1 LRKDAR
7 QIPDGTSVHY
17 EVCVVG
23 SGPAGITTAREL
35 ALAGVNVLLIEA
47 GGEKQR
53 PEQVDLYRG
62 TSKSTNHGPLHLYR
76 QRRLGGT
83 SLVWGGRSA
92 PYEAIDLE
100 NRSYVPHSGWPISQ
114 NDLNQAYAKA
124 HEYLDL
130 GAYSYSAAQSFP
142 ASAQFPVQSCP
153 GVVVDRI
160 FRFSLPTNFW
170 SKYEGVFSSHP
181 KSDVIFNG
189 SCTEVVTNPKGDS
202 VDYIRIKS
210 SPDHQ
215 FTVRAKIY
223 VLAMGGLE
231 VTRLLLASTSVH
243 KSGIGNAQDLVGRFY
258 ISHLT
263 GNAGTIQF
271 NGGYAEYFWKYIVSE
286 GVYCKRLI
294 RLTDDEQRRN
304 GLLNLAVTATHME
317 FHDPSHGSGV
327 LSSVYLAKR
336 YLVGRIPPEFSR
348 ELSDSKYH
356 YLLKHATNVFFS
368 PLEMLRFAGT
378 WTRRRLLAS
387 RKLPSV
393 ELRNDKGV
401 YTLHFDAE
409 QSPNFHSRVAL
420 GDERDAF
427 GMPRLAVDWRMNRGD
442 AESVSRSLGLIAR
455 GLEKA
460 GVAKLHLKPDLA
472 NYTHARNGVG
482 SHHIGATR
490 MGGTS
495 ATGVVDSECR
505 VFGIPNLYIAS
516 SSVFPTS
523 SYVNPTMQIVAIAI
537 RIAAHITRCIR
548 CILSYPSQPT
558 LER

>member
-1 LRKDAR
+1 MRKDAT
-7 QIPDGTSVHY
+7 QIPDDTSVHCD
-17 EVCVVG
+17 VCVVG

-62 TSKSTNHGPLHLYR
+62 ISKSTNHGPLHLYR

-114 NDLNQAYAKA
+114 NDLKTAYFKA

-130 GAYSYSAAQSFP
+130 GAFSYSAAQSFP
-142 ASAQFPVQSCP
+142 PSAQLPATCCP
-153 GVVVDRI
+153 GVVLDNI
-160 FRFSLPTNFW
+160 WRFSLPTNFW
-170 SKYEGVFSSHP
+170 SKYESVFSSRQNA
-181 KSDVIFNG
+181 DVIVNG
-189 SCTEVVTNPKGDS
+189 SCTEIVTNPKGDK
-202 VDYIRIKS
+202 VDYVLVKS
-210 SPDHQ
+210 SSDHQ

-231 VTRLLLASTSVH
+231 VTRLLLSSTSVH
-243 KSGIGNAQDLVGRFY
+243 KSGIGNAQDLLGRFY
-258 ISHLT
+258 VSHLT

-271 NGGYAEYFWKYIVSE
+271 CGGYAEYFWNYVASD
-286 GVYCKRLI
+286 GVYCKRLM
-294 RLTDDEQRRN
+294 RLSDDEQRRN

-317 FHDPSHGSGV
+317 FHDPSHGSGI

-356 YLLKHATNVFFS
+356 YLLKHATNVLFS
-368 PLEMLRFAGT
+368 PLEMLRFANT

-393 ELRNDKGV
+393 ELRNNKGF

-409 QSPNFHSRVAL
+409 QSPNFDSRVTL

-427 GMPRLAVDWRMNRGD
+427 GMPRLVVDWRMNRED
-442 AESVSRSLGLIAR
+442 ADSVARSLELLAR
-455 GLEKA
+455 GLESA
-460 GVAKLHLKPDLA
+460 GVAKLNVKPDLA
-472 NYTHARNGVG
+472 SEAYARNGVG

-490 MGGTS
+490 MGS
-495 ATGVVDSECR
+495 SPATGVVDSECR
-505 VFGIPNLYIAS
+505 VFGIPNLYLAS

-537 RIAAHITRCIR
+537 RIAAHITKCIR
-548 CILSYPSQPT
+548 C
-558 LER
+558 RN